1 MVPGEYPF
9 AGPLTSHPSST
20 TSDRSPNGRR
30 SMNDPSPYREPVPV
44 HPDTP
49 HPDIAPFEELR
60 PSDPA
65 EHTVPVQMAHRRQ
78 TSGGAIPPPSLEMGM
93 SRRHTAREKAKNWLI
108 RPRRTPFGDYAG
120 HALSEPIDTVKS
132 LFSMFTTEALGSA
145 ILGTFVLGIATAI
158 NMNVG
163 IDAISRVLAISFT
176 FMLGIMVTIATD
188 SKLSV
193 NPAATLNALLLGKIS
208 VLRALV
214 SIGGTH
220 LGWLASAGLAK
231 GIMGELIAEIGLAPN
246 YSVSRAFAGELL
258 ATTGCLVTIF
268 STELEKGLHRPLAPL
283 FIGSSFFLAH
293 MLLVDKTGCSVN
305 PARSL
310 SPSIVNGHFPPH
322 FWISQIPPYLAA
334 FVSAGIVSAKKYI
347 LEKEADEKRDIDPD
361 LVESDAPLG
370 PEILLTNRE
379 IDRNI
384 RHDARSMYA
393 EARSQ
398 V

>member
-49 HPDIAPFEELR
+49 HPDIAPFVELR

-65 EHTVPVQMAHRRQ
+65 EHTIPVQMAHRRQ

-108 RPRRTPFGDYAG
+108 RPRKTPFGDYAG

-132 LFSMFTTEALGSA
+132 LFSMFTTEFIGSA
-145 ILGTFVLGIATAI
+145 ILATFTMSAATAI
-158 NMNVG
+158 NLNVG
-163 IDAISRVLAISFT
+163 MDAIARELAISFV
-176 FMLGIMVTIATD
+176 FMFGIMVTIATD
-188 SKLSV
+188 SKMSA
-193 NPAATLNALLLGKIS
+193 NSAASFTALLLGRMS
-208 VLRALV
+208 VLRTLV
-214 SIGGTH
+214 SVFSTH
-220 LGWLASAGLAK
+220 LGWIAGSGISK
-231 GIMGELIAEIGLAPN
+231 GIMGELLAEVGLSPE
-246 YSVSRAFAGELL
+246 YGVGRAFGAELIVT
-258 ATTGCLVTIF
+258 ACVFATIF
-268 STELEKGLHRPLAPL
+268 TTELEKGLHRPLTPIYVSAA
-283 FIGSSFFLAH
+283 FFLGH
-293 MLLVDKTGCSVN
+293 MLLVDKTGASMN
-305 PARSL
+305 PSRSL
-310 SPSIVNGHFPPH
+310 APSIINGHFPPH
-322 FWISQIPPYLAA
+322 FWVSQIPQYLAG
-334 FVSAGIVSAKKYI
+334 FITAGVVTVKKYI
-347 LEKEADEKRDIDPD
+347 LEKEAEQKRLIDPD
-361 LVESDAPLG
+361 LVESDAPMG

-384 RHDARSMYA
+384 RRDARQLYE
-393 EARSQ
+393 EARQQ